1 MRELIRRKLA
11 EAEQS
16 GNEIRLGMLRL
27 VNLAIQDKDRIAQ
40 EAGRSEP
47 VSDEAIRDLLV
58 TMIRQRRKSS
68 IGFEEQGQLD
78 LAERERMEISVLEG
92 LLPRQLA
99 EDEVRKA
106 VDETVRDTRACGIRD
121 KGKVM
126 QALKAKYPGRMNFRA
141 VSDMVV
147 ERLS

>member
-11 EAEQS
+11 EAERG
-16 GNEIRLGMLRL
+16 GNEIHLGMLRL
-27 VNLAIQDKDRIAQ
+27 VNLTIQDKDRIAQ
-40 EAGRSEP
+40 EAGRSEL

-106 VDETVRDTRACGIRD
+106 VDETVRDIRACGIRD

-126 QALKAKYPGRMNFRA
+126 QALKAKYPGRMDFRA